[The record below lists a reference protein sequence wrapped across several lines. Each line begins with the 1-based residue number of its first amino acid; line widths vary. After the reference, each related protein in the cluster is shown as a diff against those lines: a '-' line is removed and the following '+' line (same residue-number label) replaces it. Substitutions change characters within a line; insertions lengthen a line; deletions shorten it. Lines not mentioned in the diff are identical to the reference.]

1 MSEIQRNMIERRTV
15 YSFLSTEIPRSVLED
30 AFEAARHAP
39 CHKHTH
45 PWKFYVMGEKTRLKI
60 IPTVERLARQKS
72 KMDAVPPAILER
84 ARQKILTPP
93 ALIAVT
99 SRLNGEDA
107 FREEEDY
114 AASVCA
120 LHNAVLSLWEHGIGC
135 QWSTG
140 GITRD
145 SEVYSALN
153 ISPSDERI
161 IGLLKAGYPESI
173 PSVNKKPLDEMRLY
187 LD

>member
-1 MSEIQRNMIERRTV
+1 MIERRTV
-15 YSFLSTEIPRSVLED
+15 YSFLSKDIPYKVLED

-45 PWKFYVMGEKTRLKI
+45 PWKFYVLGENTRLKI
-60 IPTVERLARQKS
+60 IPAVERLARQKS
-72 KMDAVPPAILER
+72 KMDVVPPAILER

-99 SRLNGEDA
+99 SRLNEGDA

-120 LHNAVLSLWEHGIGC
+120 LHNAVLSLWDQGIGC

-153 ISPSDERI
+153 LSASDERI

-173 PSVNKKPLDEMRLY
+173 PSVIKKPLGEIRFH